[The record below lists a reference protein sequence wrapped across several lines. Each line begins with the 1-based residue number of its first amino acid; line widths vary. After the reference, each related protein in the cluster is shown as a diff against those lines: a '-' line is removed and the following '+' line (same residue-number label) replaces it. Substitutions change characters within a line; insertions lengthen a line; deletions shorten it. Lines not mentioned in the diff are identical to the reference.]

1 MSARPLRTF
10 LFFLLLASCLG
21 GMARAANLQ
30 ISPVTL
36 RLRAD
41 QGAAGIELQNL
52 GQAPIYGQVR
62 VYVWDQQGGE
72 DVLTPTQQLV
82 ASPPI
87 VQIGARAAQTIRL
100 VRTGAAPAG
109 TELSYRVL
117 IDELARD
124 DGPAST
130 GVDIRLRYSVP
141 VFVLPAAPGGET
153 LRWKVSK
160 KEGGWVLRVDNSGS
174 RHAQIGALSLS
185 TSGGAQFVISKGLF
199 GYVLAGRWR
208 EWRLPVVPPADL
220 SGVLAV
226 SAVIN
231 AKPVQASAQG
241 D

>member
-1 MSARPLRTF
+1 MTARPLTLF
-10 LFFLLLASCLG
+10 LLLTLLASCLG
-21 GMARAANLQ
+21 SMARAANLQ

-62 VYVWDQQGGE
+62 VYVWDQQAGE
-72 DVLTPTQQLV
+72 DVLAPTQQLV

-87 VQIGARAAQTIRL
+87 VQIGARATQTIRL
-100 VRTGAAPAG
+100 VRTGAAAPG
-109 TELSYRVL
+109 IELSYRVL

-141 VFVLPAAPGGET
+141 VFVLPLAAGSEA
-153 LRWKVSK
+153 LQWKVSK
-160 KEGGWVLRVDNSGS
+160 KGDGWVLRVDNRGS
-174 RHAQIGALSLS
+174 RHAQIGALSLA

-208 EWRLPVVPPADL
+208 EWRLPGTPPADL
-220 SGVLAV
+220 SGTLAV

>member
-1 MSARPLRTF
+1 MSARLTSCF
-10 LFFLLLASCLG
+10 FFLILLASCLG
-21 GMARAANLQ
+21 SVARAANLQ

-87 VQIGARAAQTIRL
+87 VQIAARAAQTIRL
-100 VRTGAAPAG
+100 VRTGAAAPGA
-109 TELSYRVL
+109 ELSYRVL

-141 VFVLPAAPGGET
+141 VFVLPGAPGSEALT
-153 LRWKVSK
+153 WRVAK
-160 KEGGWVLRVDNSGS
+160 KEGGWSLRVDNRGA
-174 RHAQIGALSLS
+174 RHAQIGALTLS
-185 TSGGAQFVISKGLF
+185 TPGGAQFVVSKGLF

-208 EWRLPVVPPADL
+208 EWRLPITPPADL
-220 SGVLAV
+220 SGALAV

>member
-1 MSARPLRTF
+1 MSARLLT
-10 LFFLLLASCLG
+10 FFLSLMLLASCLG
-21 GMARAANLQ
+21 SMARAANLQ

-62 VYVWDQQGGE
+62 VYVWDQQAGE
-72 DVLTPTQQLV
+72 DVLAPTQQLV

-100 VRTGAAPAG
+100 VRTGVAAPG
-109 TELSYRVL
+109 IELSYRVL

-141 VFVLPAAPGGET
+141 VFVLPAVAGSEALGW
-153 LRWKVSK
+153 RVSK
-160 KEGGWVLRVDNSGS
+160 KDGGWVLRVDNRGT
-174 RHAQIGALSLS
+174 RHAQIGALTLS

-208 EWRLPVVPPADL
+208 EWRLPLTAPADL
-220 SGVLAV
+220 SGTVAIN
-226 SAVIN
+226 AVIN